1 MARGQN
7 REQLLQAGLDL
18 LYRQGFN
25 ASGVQEI
32 ADAGGVPKGSFY
44 NYFTSKEDFA
54 EQVLGLYTETL
65 STHLERTLLEAEGS
79 PLSRFRSLFQGW
91 VDDHFT
97 GNNGC
102 GCLAGNLTQELAT
115 QIPALRSTVDRAFN
129 TLQSYYA
136 ACLRQAQDAGE
147 IDRNADTDQLAAF
160 IYNAWQGALVRTKAQ
175 GNTKALEHFLDIVFG
190 KVLV

>member
-44 NYFTSKEDFA
+44 NYFKSKEDFA
-54 EQVLGLYTETL
+54 KQVLGLYTETL
-65 STHLERTLLEAEGS
+65 SAHLERTLFQGAGS
-79 PLSRFRSLFQGW
+79 PLSRFRGLFEGW
-91 VDDHFT
+91 VNGHFT
-97 GNNGC
+97 ENNGC
-102 GCLAGNLTQELAT
+102 GCLAGNLSQELAT
-115 QIPALRSTVDRAFN
+115 QIPALRGTVDRAFD

-136 ACLRQAQDAGE
+136 ACLRQARDAGE
-147 IDRNADTDQLAAF
+147 IDADADPEQLAAF
-160 IYNAWQGALVRTKAQ
+160 VYNAWQGALVRAKAQ
-175 GNTKALEHFLDIVFG
+175 GNTKALQHFLDVVFG
-190 KVLV
+190 KVLT